1 MCGLPLVW
9 PAVTGASSPPA
20 KGLIFVKRIKFM
32 TVREVNENGLPKK
45 PLRSVMVLAEQ
56 IRIEV

>member
-1 MCGLPLVW
+1 
-9 PAVTGASSPPA
+9 
-20 KGLIFVKRIKFM
+20 M